1 MPLVHIDLVAG
12 RTQEQLN
19 ALVKDVTEAISK
31 DVNVPAE
38 RVHIVLNEM
47 QPNRYSVGGTMNSEK

>member
-12 RTQEQLN
+12 RSEEQLT
-19 ALVKDVTEAISK
+19 ALVKDVTDAIAK
-31 DVNVPAE
+31 NVNVPAE

-47 QPNRYSVGGTMNSEK
+47 QPNRYSVGGTLVSDN